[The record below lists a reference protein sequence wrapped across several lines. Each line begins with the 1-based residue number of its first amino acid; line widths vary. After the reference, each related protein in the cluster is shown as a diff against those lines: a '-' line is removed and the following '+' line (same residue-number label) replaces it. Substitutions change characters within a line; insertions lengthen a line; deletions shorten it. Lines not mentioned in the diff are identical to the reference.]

1 MIRIIDEPLPATTL
15 SLNLLPIERT
25 SSTYLLDQIYYLFLP
40 HNLYRTKLLHKILP
54 RYKRIK
60 ETRTACLS
68 EKNIPIED
76 NAPAHS
82 ISGSFVPSTCCK
94 SVYVFSRVCRMRKLS
109 AILTDIRY
117 SKTMPLYLSPT
128 RLIESSFRAKALVLP
143 LLPPHTPPPPARK
156 TLVLPIEGEERNACR
171 RKDEESSVRLSLSL
185 ASGRPRGPRE
195 WGDIQLGGFF
205 DCVPRTWYITRRCLT
220 RFFLDFLEKGRFLKV
235 KDIVWI
241 NKFLSGL
248 RIIRGY
254 GFYF

>member
-15 SLNLLPIERT
+15 SLNLLIPSNKPLPLTYSTKSIIYFSLIICIEQN
-25 SSTYLLDQIYYLFLP
+25 YCIKFYQD
-40 HNLYRTKLLHKILP
+40 TKE
-54 RYKRIK
+54 K

-171 RKDEESSVRLSLSL
+171 RKDEESSVRLSLPRFRSAARTSRMGGYPTRWIFWLRASYVIHHSSL
-185 ASGRPRGPRE
+185 FN
-195 WGDIQLGGFF
+195 QVFLGFS
-205 DCVPRTWYITRRCLT
+205 R
-220 RFFLDFLEKGRFLKV
+220 KGT
-235 KDIVWI
+235 I
-241 NKFLSGL
+241 SES
-248 RIIRGY
+248 
-254 GFYF
+254 

>member
-205 DCVPRTWYITRRCLT
+205 DCVPRTWYISRRCLT
-220 RFFLDFLEKGRFLKV
+220 RFFLERSL
-235 KDIVWI
+235 
-241 NKFLSGL
+241 
-248 RIIRGY
+248 
-254 GFYF
+254 GFSRKRTISES

>member
-1 MIRIIDEPLPATTL
+1 MIRIIDEPLSATTL
-15 SLNLLPIERT
+15 SLNLLPIEQT

-185 ASGRPRGPRE
+185 SLPVGRE
-195 WGDIQLGGFF
+195 DLANGGISNS
-205 DCVPRTWYITRRCLT
+205 V
-220 RFFLDFLEKGRFLKV
+220 DFLTACLVRDTSLV
-235 KDIVWI
+235 AV
-241 NKFLSGL
+241 
-248 RIIRGY
+248 
-254 GFYF
+254 

>member
-185 ASGRPRGPRE
+185 SLPVGRE
-195 WGDIQLGGFF
+195 DLANGGISNS
-205 DCVPRTWYITRRCLT
+205 V
-220 RFFLDFLEKGRFLKV
+220 DFLTACLVRDTSLV
-235 KDIVWI
+235 AV
-241 NKFLSGL
+241 
-248 RIIRGY
+248 
-254 GFYF
+254 

>member
-15 SLNLLPIERT
+15 SLNLLPIEQT

-40 HNLYRTKLLHKILP
+40 HNLYRTRLLHKILP

-94 SVYVFSRVCRMRKLS
+94 STYSLVCVVCENS
-109 AILTDIRY
+109 ARY
-117 SKTMPLYLSPT
+117 SLISVIPRRCPYIYLPPVSSSRRSGQKPSSSPYSLPT
-128 RLIESSFRAKALVLP
+128 RRPHLHGKRSSSPSKVKRGTRAGERTRRALFV
-143 LLPPHTPPPPARK
+143 
-156 TLVLPIEGEERNACR
+156 
-171 RKDEESSVRLSLSL
+171 SLSL

-220 RFFLDFLEKGRFLKV
+220 RFFLDFLEKRRFLKV

>member
-15 SLNLLPIERT
+15 SLNLLLIEQT
-25 SSTYLLDQIYYLFLP
+25 SSTYLLDQIYYLFLIICIEQ
-40 HNLYRTKLLHKILP
+40 NYCIKFYQDTKE
-54 RYKRIK
+54 K

-185 ASGRPRGPRE
+185 SLPVGRE
-195 WGDIQLGGFF
+195 DLANGGISNS
-205 DCVPRTWYITRRCLT
+205 V
-220 RFFLDFLEKGRFLKV
+220 DFLTACLVRDTSLV
-235 KDIVWI
+235 AV
-241 NKFLSGL
+241 
-248 RIIRGY
+248 
-254 GFYF
+254 